1 MLNIPRSEKALV
13 DQAAQA
19 LRQTLEK
26 PPSIAVEA
34 IERDVLLS
42 RRWDVNISA
51 RIDILARIRFA
62 GHSYTLLCE
71 IKRNGQ
77 PRHVRSASLLLCA
90 QVLILNDP
98 HTVPLLIAPYLSPA
112 SRAICEEYEVG
123 FLDLMGNAHI
133 AFNGVFIERAVATP
147 SPSERRGLRSIFSP
161 GAARILRIMLRDPRR
176 PWRVSALAEAAGVS
190 LGHVSNVRR
199 ALLDREWV
207 EQGIGGIVLSEPDVL
222 LDTWRDNYTES
233 KGLRLG
239 YYTPLHGK
247 LLDAAAQRVFRLS
260 PYRGRT
266 SFASFSAARWL
277 APYARTGTDY
287 FYADRSGAAHL
298 CAALN
303 LAPTS
308 KGENVVIRIPE
319 DTGILDDSIEPVPS
333 ILCTSE
339 VQTYLDLYAAGER
352 GREAA
357 DHLRTERLRWHQ

>member
-71 IKRNGQ
+71 IERNGQ

-98 HTVPLLIAPYLSPA
+98 HAVPLLIAPYLSPA

-287 FYADRSGAAHL
+287 FYADRSGAEHL

>member
-1 MLNIPRSEKALV
+1 MLNIPKSEKDLV
-13 DQAAQA
+13 DKAAQV
-19 LRQTLEK
+19 LSKTLEK

-34 IERDVLLS
+34 IEREVPLS
-42 RRWDVNISA
+42 RRWCV
-51 RIDILARIRFA
+51 DILARIRSA

-77 PRHVRSASLLLCA
+77 PRHVRMASQYLCA

-98 HTVPLLIAPYLSPA
+98 NAVPLLIAPYLSPA

-123 FLDLMGNAHI
+123 FLDLMGNARI
-133 AFNGVFIERAVATP
+133 AFNGVFIERAVAAP
-147 SPSERRGLRSIFSP
+147 PPSERRGLRSIFSP
-161 GAARILRIMLRDPRR
+161 RAARILRIMLRDPRR
-176 PWRVSALAEAAGVS
+176 PWRVSALADAAGVS

-207 EQGIGGIVLSEPDVL
+207 EQGTDGIVLSEPDML
-222 LDTWRDNYTES
+222 LNTWRDSYTES

-247 LLDAAAQRVFRLS
+247 LLDAAQRVFRLS
-260 PYRGRT
+260 PDQGRAI
-266 SFASFSAARWL
+266 FASFSAARWL

-287 FYADRSGAAHL
+287 FYADRSGAEQL
-298 CAALN
+298 CEALN
-303 LAPTS
+303 LAPAS

-352 GREAA
+352 GHEAA
-357 DHLRTERLRWHQ
+357 DHLRTEKLRWHQ

>member
-51 RIDILARIRFA
+51 HIDILARIRFA

-71 IKRNGQ
+71 IERNGQ

-133 AFNGVFIERAVATP
+133 AFNSVFIERAVATP

-222 LDTWRDNYTES
+222 LDTWRDNY
-233 KGLRLG
+233 GN
-239 YYTPLHGK
+239 
-247 LLDAAAQRVFRLS
+247 F
-260 PYRGRT
+260 
-266 SFASFSAARWL
+266 
-277 APYARTGTDY
+277 
-287 FYADRSGAAHL
+287 
-298 CAALN
+298 
-303 LAPTS
+303 
-308 KGENVVIRIPE
+308 
-319 DTGILDDSIEPVPS
+319 
-333 ILCTSE
+333 
-339 VQTYLDLYAAGER
+339 
-352 GREAA
+352 
-357 DHLRTERLRWHQ
+357 

>member
-1 MLNIPRSEKALV
+1 MLNIPESEKDLV
-13 DQAAQA
+13 GKAAHV
-19 LRQTLEK
+19 LRKTLEK
-26 PPSIAVEA
+26 PPSIAIEA
-34 IERDVLLS
+34 IERDVPLS
-42 RRWDVNISA
+42 RRWCV
-51 RIDILARIRFA
+51 DILARIRFA

-71 IKRNGQ
+71 IERNGQ
-77 PRHVRSASLLLCA
+77 PRHVRMASQYLCTQA
-90 QVLILNDP
+90 VIYYPNA
-98 HTVPLLIAPYLSPA
+98 VPLLIAPYLSPA
-112 SRAICEEYEVG
+112 SRAICEANEVG

-133 AFNGVFIERAVATP
+133 AFNGVFIERVVAAP
-147 SPSERRGLRSIFSP
+147 PPSERRGLRSIFSP
-161 GAARILRIMLRDPRR
+161 RAARILRIMLRDPRR
-176 PWRVSALAEAAGVS
+176 PWRVSALAAAAGVS

-207 EQGIGGIVLSEPDVL
+207 EQGTDGIVLLEPDVL
-222 LDTWRDNYTES
+222 LDTWRDSYTES

-260 PYRGRT
+260 PDRGHAI
-266 SFASFSAARWL
+266 FASFSAARWL

-287 FYADRSGAAHL
+287 FYADKSGAEHL
-298 CAALN
+298 CEALN
-303 LAPTS
+303 LAPAS

-319 DTGILDDSIEPVPS
+319 DTGILNDSIKPVPS

-357 DHLRTERLRWHQ
+357 DHLRIERLRWHR

>member
-1 MLNIPRSEKALV
+1 MLNIPESEKDLI
-13 DQAAQA
+13 DKAAQV
-19 LRQTLEK
+19 LSKTLEK
-26 PPSIAVEA
+26 PPSIAVES
-34 IERDVLLS
+34 IERDVPLS
-42 RRWDVNISA
+42 RRWDVDISA

-62 GHSYTLLCE
+62 GQSYTLLCE
-71 IKRNGQ
+71 IKRNSQ
-77 PRHVRSASLLLCA
+77 PRHVRMASQYLCA

-123 FLDLMGNAHI
+123 FLDLMGNVRI
-133 AFNGVFIERAVATP
+133 AFSGVFIERVGAAP
-147 SPSERRGLRSIFSP
+147 PPSERRGLRSIFSP
-161 GAARILRIMLRDPRR
+161 RAARILRIMLRDPRR
-176 PWRVSALAEAAGVS
+176 PWRVAALAEAAGVS

-207 EQGIGGIVLSEPDVL
+207 EQGTDGIVLSQPDVL
-222 LDTWRDNYTES
+222 LDTWRDSYIES

-239 YYTPLHGK
+239 YYTTLHGK

-260 PYRGRT
+260 PDRGRAI
-266 SFASFSAARWL
+266 FASFSAAQWL

-287 FYADRSGAAHL
+287 FYADRSGAEHL
-298 CAALN
+298 HKALN
-303 LAPTS
+303 LAPAS